1 MGTSLPNHKP
11 FDGRLAAGTGK
22 VRAAKNL
29 QLIFVTAATIG
40 HRIKIGLTGSKRR
53 TEVLQTPIQY
63 PWDGQAQRLDL
74 RFCQGGCLAAG
85 VQSGLPQGFIYVNVA
100 ETGDKG
106 LVQQQGF

>member
-1 MGTSLPNHKP
+1 MCTSLPHNEPH
-11 FDGRLAAGTGK
+11 DGRPAAGAGK

-53 TEVLQTPIQY
+53 TEVLQTPFQY

-74 RFCQGGCLAAG
+74 RF
-85 VQSGLPQGFIYVNVA
+85 
-100 ETGDKG
+100 
-106 LVQQQGF
+106 